1 MKYRIVSDSTSNLLE
16 LNSSIDY
23 RTVPLKIITDG
34 REFSDV
40 IGLDVE
46 ELVHAMETSS
56 RNSTSCPAVGEW
68 LEAFEGAD
76 TIFAITITSALSG
89 SYASA
94 VQARDI
100 FLEEHPDADIYVIDS
115 LSTGGEMEL
124 IIEKLRDLMEQG
136 LPFEEIK
143 AQIIEYQT
151 ETKLLF
157 QLESLSNLAKNGRV
171 PPAIA
176 KIAGLLGIR
185 FIGRASAV
193 GTLQQEHISRGAKK
207 ALSQM
212 VSAILHMGY
221 EGGKMRISNCLNSD
235 LANKLKDK
243 ILESFPMADVTVRA
257 MTGLCSYYAERGGLI
272 IGFEGKKG
280 Y

>member
-56 RNSTSCPAVGEW
+56 KNSTSCPAVGEW